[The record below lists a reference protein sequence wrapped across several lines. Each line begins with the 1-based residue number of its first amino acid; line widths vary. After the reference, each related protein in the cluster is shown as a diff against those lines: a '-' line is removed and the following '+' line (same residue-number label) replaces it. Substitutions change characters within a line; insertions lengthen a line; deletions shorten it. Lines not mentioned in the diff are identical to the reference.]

1 MLPRES
7 LYVLLSRILPWEH
20 RHTPYPVHR
29 AERPMASES
38 VDVETDGEEPSP
50 QHEAAQAQALLRYW
64 VSPTTDLMNRP
75 HRQAVCCML

>member
-1 MLPRES
+1 
-7 LYVLLSRILPWEH
+7 
-20 RHTPYPVHR
+20 
-29 AERPMASES
+29 MASES